1 MNYCQKIRV
10 RLIGV
15 SEMSQT
21 LESLSKSEDKNLSK
35 LALKL
40 IELGEPKHTHYEIL
54 LRKVIK

>member
-1 MNYCQKIRV
+1 
-10 RLIGV
+10 
-15 SEMSQT
+15 MSQT